1 MDKLTDFEHPQ
12 VVLGSMNKTAS
23 ADFEQILKLNT
34 ANEFLS
40 PVIRLDAASQMFV
53 YKNNFGQFI
62 DDSELAG
69 FIDSDL
75 AASSSEAQQR
85 QYASFKAGLSSIDET
100 AGYITKD
107 IILEV
112 PATQIRVFLDA
123 DMDPAAEVI
132 LKYKARAVGDNT
144 EFEELEWKTF
154 PRNQI
159 INETNFGKFTS
170 DVSFDQYSLTQDV
183 GFEFEAFKIKIEF
196 VSQNSSFISMIRDLR
211 IIAVV

>member
-1 MDKLTDFEHPQ
+1 
-12 VVLGSMNKTAS
+12 
-23 ADFEQILKLNT
+23 
-34 ANEFLS
+34 
-40 PVIRLDAASQMFV
+40 
-53 YKNNFGQFI
+53 
-62 DDSELAG
+62 
-69 FIDSDL
+69 
-75 AASSSEAQQR
+75 
-85 QYASFKAGLSSIDET
+85 
-100 AGYITKD
+100 
-107 IILEV
+107 
-112 PATQIRVFLDA
+112 
-123 DMDPAAEVI
+123 MDPAAEVI